1 MDKDITFIINPSEI
15 TAGTRGASLGPYA
28 VITEARKIKNQLFG
42 KFPMQTIADCNHLLD
57 HETKFTFAKNAEGLI
72 KVYEAVS
79 DALDLV
85 YKENSFPFVFA
96 GDHGSAGGTIAG
108 IKKQFPDKRIGVVWI
123 DAHGDIHSPYTTPSG
138 NMHGM
143 PVATA
148 LAQDNLENQRNSLS
162 SEETEIWNQLKNLFG
177 ICPKILPQDLV
188 YVAVRDVEK
197 EEVDLINRLNI
208 RSVSVS
214 EVRTKGVCSILNEIS
229 SKLAVCD
236 LIYISFDV
244 DSMDPEF
251 TSHGTGTPVENG
263 LKPSEAFE
271 IMDGLLKT
279 NKVACLEFVEI
290 NPCLDEKKNKMAEV
304 AFDIANKLITNNFN

>member
-1 MDKDITFIINPSEI
+1 MYKDITFIINPSEI
-15 TAGTRGASLGPYA
+15 TAGTRGASLGPFA

-42 KFPMQTIADCNHLLD
+42 KYPIQYLSDNNHLLD
-57 HETKFTFAKNAEGLI
+57 HDTKYTFAKNAEGLI
-72 KVYEAVS
+72 NVYNAIS
-79 DALDLV
+79 DALSDV
-85 YKENSFPFVFA
+85 FEKNRFPFVFA

-108 IKKQFPDKRIGVVWI
+108 IKKQYPDKRLGVVWI

-148 LAQDNLENQRNSLS
+148 LGVDNLNKKRNNLSL
-162 SEETEIWNQLKNLFG
+162 EEVDIWNQLKGLHG
-177 ICPKILPQDLV
+177 ISPKINPEDLV
-188 YVAVRDVEK
+188 YVAVRDVEE
-197 EEVDLINRLNI
+197 EEVSLIQELNV
-208 RSVSVS
+208 RSISVE
-214 EVRTKGVCSILNEIS
+214 EVRSNGVDSILNEIINRLS
-229 SKLAVCD
+229 ACD

-263 LKPSEAFE
+263 LKPEEAFG

-304 AFDIANKLITNNFN
+304 AFDMANNLIINNFK

>member
-42 KFPMQTIADCNHLLD
+42 KYPIQTIADSNHLLD
-57 HETKFTFAKNAEGLI
+57 HHTNFQFAKNAEGLI
-72 KVYEAVS
+72 KVYEGVS
-79 DALDLV
+79 DALAMV
-85 YKENSFPFVFA
+85 YNEKRFPFLFA

-148 LAQDNLENQRNSLS
+148 LAEDNIENQRNSLS
-162 SEETEIWNQLKNLFG
+162 TEEAEIWNQLKNLHD
-177 ICPKILPQDLV
+177 ICPKIAPQDLV

-197 EEVDLINRLNI
+197 EEIDLISRLNI

-214 EVRTKGVCSILNEIS
+214 EVRTKGVDFILQEIT
-229 SKLAVCD
+229 SKLDECD

-263 LKPSEAFE
+263 LKPNEAFE

-304 AFDIANKLITNNFN
+304 AFDIANKLIINNFN

>member
-15 TAGTRGASLGPYA
+15 TAGTRGSSLGPYA

-42 KFPMQTIADCNHLLD
+42 KYPIQTLSDCNFLLD
-57 HETKFTFAKNAEGLI
+57 QESKFEFAKNAEGLI

-79 DALDLV
+79 EALKNV
-85 YKENSFPFVFA
+85 YNQRRFPFVFA

-108 IKKQFPDKRIGVVWI
+108 IKKCFPDKRLGVVWI

-148 LAQDNLENQRNSLS
+148 LAEDNIENQRNILS
-162 SEETEIWNQLKNLFG
+162 REEAEIWDNLKNLHG
-177 ICPKILPQDLV
+177 ICPKIKPDDLV
-188 YVAVRDVEK
+188 YIAVRDVEK
-197 EEVDLINRLNI
+197 EDVDLINRLNI

-214 EVRTKGVCSILNEIS
+214 DVREVGADKIVEEINL
-229 SKLAVCD
+229 KFTD
-236 LIYISFDV
+236 YDYIYISFDV
-244 DSMDPEF
+244 DSMDPQF

-263 LKPSEAFE
+263 LKPNEAFE
-271 IMDGLLKT
+271 IMDGLLKSD
-279 NKVACLEFVEI
+279 KVICLEFVEI

-304 AFDIANKLITNNFN
+304 AFEMANKLITNNFN

>member
-1 MDKDITFIINPSEI
+1 MYKDITFIINPSEI

-42 KFPMQTIADCNHLLD
+42 KYPIQTLTDCNYLLD
-57 HETKFTFAKNAEGLI
+57 HDTKFTYAKNAEGLI

-79 DALDLV
+79 DALATV
-85 YKENSFPFVFA
+85 YSQKRFPFVFA

-108 IKKQFPDKRIGVVWI
+108 IKKQFPDKRLGVVWI

-148 LAQDNLENQRNSLS
+148 LSEDNIQNQRNKL
-162 SEETEIWNQLKNLFG
+162 SEEESVIWNELKNLHG
-177 ICPKILPQDLV
+177 ISPKVSTQDLV
-188 YVAVRDVEK
+188 YVAVRDVE
-197 EEVDLINRLNI
+197 EEEIELINRLQI
-208 RSVSVS
+208 RSVSVE
-214 EVRTKGVCSILNEIS
+214 EVRKNGVNTIVNEIT
-229 SKLAVCD
+229 SKLDSCD

-263 LKPSEAFE
+263 LKPEEAYG

-304 AFDIANKLITNNFN
+304 AFDMANRLITNNFN

>member
-15 TAGTRGASLGPYA
+15 TAGTRGASLGPFA

-42 KFPMQTIADCNHLLD
+42 KYPIQTLSDCNYLLD
-57 HETKFTFAKNAEGLI
+57 KDTKFQYAKNAEGLI
-72 KVYEAVS
+72 QVYEAVS
-79 DALDLV
+79 DALASVFDL
-85 YKENSFPFVFA
+85 NRFPFVFA

-108 IKKQFPDKRIGVVWI
+108 IKKKFPEKRIGVVWI

-148 LAQDNLENQRNSLS
+148 LAEDNKENQRNTL
-162 SEETEIWNQLKNLFG
+162 SEEEKEIWDRLKNIHG
-177 ICPKILPQDLV
+177 ICPKIQPEDLV
-188 YVAVRDVEK
+188 YIAVRDIEK

-208 RSVSVS
+208 CSHSVSD
-214 EVRTKGVCSILNEIS
+214 VRNKGALKVVEEIK
-229 SKLAVCD
+229 SKFID
-236 LIYISFDV
+236 YDFIYISYDV

-263 LKPSEAFE
+263 LKPDEALL
-271 IMDGLLKT
+271 IMDALLKT
-279 NKVACLEFVEI
+279 DKVICLEFVEI

-304 AFDIANKLITNNFN
+304 AFDLANTLITNNFK

>member
-42 KFPMQTIADCNHLLD
+42 KYPIQTLSDCNYLLD
-57 HETKFTFAKNAEGLI
+57 KDTKFQYAKNAEGLI
-72 KVYEAVS
+72 QVYEAVS
-79 DALDLV
+79 DALANVFDL
-85 YKENSFPFVFA
+85 NRFPFVFA

-108 IKKQFPDKRIGVVWI
+108 IKKQFPEKRIGVVWI

-148 LAQDNLENQRNSLS
+148 LAEDNKENQRNTLS
-162 SEETEIWNQLKNLFG
+162 DEETEIWDRLKNIHG
-177 ICPKILPQDLV
+177 ICPKILPEDLV
-188 YVAVRDVEK
+188 YIAVRDIEK

-208 RSVSVS
+208 CSHSVSD
-214 EVRTKGVCSILNEIS
+214 VRNKGAVNIVEEIK
-229 SKLAVCD
+229 SKFVD
-236 LIYISFDV
+236 YDFIYISFDV

-263 LKPSEAFE
+263 LKPDEALQ
-271 IMDGLLKT
+271 IMDALLKT
-279 NKVACLEFVEI
+279 DKVICLEFVEI

-304 AFDIANKLITNNFN
+304 AFELANTLITNNFK

>member
-15 TAGTRGASLGPYA
+15 TAGTRGSSLGPYA

-42 KFPMQTIADCNHLLD
+42 KYPIQTLADCNFLLD
-57 HETKFTFAKNAEGLI
+57 QETKFQYAKNAEGLI

-79 DALDLV
+79 NALSNV
-85 YKENSFPFVFA
+85 YENGHFPFLFA

-148 LAQDNLENQRNSLS
+148 LAQDNKENQRNILNT
-162 SEETEIWNQLKNLFG
+162 EETEIWNKLKNLHG
-177 ICPKILPQDLV
+177 ICPKILPVDLV
-188 YVAVRDVEK
+188 YIAVRDVEK
-197 EEVDLINRLNI
+197 EEVDLINRLKI
-208 RSVSVS
+208 RSISVS
-214 EVRTKGVCSILNEIS
+214 EVRSLGS
-229 SKLAVCD
+229 SKIVEEIKLKFTDYDC
-236 LIYISFDV
+236 IYISFDV

-263 LKPSEAFE
+263 LKPNEAFE

-279 NKVACLEFVEI
+279 EKVVCLEFVEI

-304 AFDIANKLITNNFN
+304 AFEIANKLITNNFN